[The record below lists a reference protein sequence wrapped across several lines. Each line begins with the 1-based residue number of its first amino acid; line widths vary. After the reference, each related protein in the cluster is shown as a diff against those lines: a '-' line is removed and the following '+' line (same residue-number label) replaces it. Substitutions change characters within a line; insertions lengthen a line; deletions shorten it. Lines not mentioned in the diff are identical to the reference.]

1 MISTN
6 FFKIVEYMMLPFIKK
21 INLSP
26 YQFAYRGDSSTI
38 LANAILREILN
49 SNIDGD
55 STIYSCLL
63 DLSKAFERVD
73 HAKLLTKLQENHLP
87 PFILNMIKFIL
98 FNTRICV
105 NFNGS
110 FSPEWNIVRGVRQ
123 GGVTSAF
130 LFNIY
135 INEIIEHLSHLNLGC
150 KLGINTV
157 NIMAYADDIILLS
170 PSVKSLQFLI
180 DKISELFNDH
190 LLTINVNKT
199 VVIVFKRKSPSLS
212 GNIRLYFNGEKLN
225 VVNKCKYLGCILTSD
240 LKDCYDMDRCNIS
253 FNKSFGFLFRKF
265 YSVNIDV
272 FYSLFQSYCS
282 SFYGAELW
290 IDRKRCLG
298 NFKQCSV
305 SYHSALKKIL
315 GIPKFYSNH
324 FTCNAL
330 NTLTFEN
337 FINFK
342 CLKFLFWLSKC
353 NSGCFYLHKIYFLNS
368 SNYISNFNK
377 LWFNKYGVTNVLEND
392 LCALI
397 SRIWFI
403 QSREESSMF
412 FGIWVFVLTNCTFS

>member
-1 MISTN
+1 M
-6 FFKIVEYMMLPFIKK
+6 Y
-21 INLSP
+21 
-26 YQFAYRGDSSTI
+26 YRKYGNICSEALHI

-55 STIYSCLL
+55 STIYSRLL

-87 PFILNMIKFIL
+87 PLILNMIKFIL

-105 NFNGS
+105 NFNGP

-123 GGVTSAF
+123 GGVSSTF

-135 INEIIEHLSHLNLGC
+135 INEIIECLSHLNLGC
-150 KLGINTV
+150 KIGINTV

-199 VVIVFKRKSPSLS
+199 VVIIFKRKSPLS
-212 GNIRLYFNGEKLN
+212 RNIRLYFIFNGEKLN
-225 VVNKCKYLGCILTSD
+225 VVNKCKYLGCIITSD
-240 LKDCYDMDRCNIS
+240 MKDSYDIDRCNIS
-253 FNKSFGFLFRKF
+253 FNKSFGFLFILFRKF

-298 NFKQCSV
+298 NLKQCGRGV

-315 GIPKFYSNH
+315 SIPKFYSNH

-353 NSGCFYLHKIYFLNS
+353 NSDCFYRHKFYFLNN
-368 SNYISNFNK
+368 SNYIFPILMNFGSINME
-377 LWFNKYGVTNVLEND
+377 L
-392 LCALI
+392 
-397 SRIWFI
+397 
-403 QSREESSMF
+403 QMF
-412 FGIWVFVLTNCTFS
+412 